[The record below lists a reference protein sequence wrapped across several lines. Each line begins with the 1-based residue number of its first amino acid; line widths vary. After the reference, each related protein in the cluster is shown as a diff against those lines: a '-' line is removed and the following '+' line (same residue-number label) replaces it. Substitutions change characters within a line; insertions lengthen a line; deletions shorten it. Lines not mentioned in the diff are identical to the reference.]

1 VASIGGGVSVE
12 IFLHDDSRTFKS
24 WTRKKGIEGT
34 GWQISDDLKYETRC
48 HDRYYDMSDICC
60 ELTQGTQRTPHD
72 LFESDSVHLRCFVML
87 HSGSYLQQRINK
99 QVNNAIYK

>member
-1 VASIGGGVSVE
+1 
-12 IFLHDDSRTFKS
+12 
-24 WTRKKGIEGT
+24 
-34 GWQISDDLKYETRC
+34 
-48 HDRYYDMSDICC
+48 MSDVCC